1 MSGKSLIPLVVGL
14 GVGGFALKMV
24 VDTVKKARGAQPKI
38 SEIWAPVDE
47 IPVGRK
53 INEAMIK
60 TIPFPASLVPDGSF
74 AEKSELVGRV
84 TRINAPA
91 GLPVI
96 EAMLHPPGTPAG
108 LHVPIGYR
116 AISIKIDESSGVSN
130 MLNPGSRVDIIGSFQ
145 VRRGNRQETIS
156 KILIE
161 NVEVGAVGQKI
172 GPESGVDQK
181 GPKLGKPARAVTLFV
196 RPTDTAIIHLAEQRG
211 KLKLSMRGDT
221 DFKTGASG
229 KTIMQSD
236 VLGHLLDGTKENKPG
251 FLDQLKNFF
260 GGDKDKAPP
269 APVIAKV
276 LPKPSGPPKWEHIMT
291 IYNGDNMRRMG
302 WQKLDSPNSVE
313 IHSGT
318 RPAQETPTTGPTD
331 ALLQRAASL
340 LKSSD
345 SVKRRPDFDDQP
357 TSEPA
362 RRPGYRQLNLN
373 ER

>member
-1 MSGKSLIPLVVGL
+1 MSGRALIPLVVGL

-24 VDTVKKARGAQPKI
+24 VDTVQKAKGARPQTT
-38 SEIWAPVDE
+38 EIWAPVDE

-60 TIPFPASLVPDGSF
+60 AIAFPASLLPEGSF
-74 AEKSELVGRV
+74 ADKTALVGRV

-96 EAMLHPPGTPAG
+96 EAMLHPPGTSVG
-108 LHVPIGYR
+108 LHVPVGYR

-145 VRRGNRQETIS
+145 VRRANKQETIS
-156 KILIE
+156 RILIE

-181 GPKLGKPARAVTLFV
+181 GPKMGKPARAVTLFV
-196 RPTDTAIIHLAEQRG
+196 RPSETAIIHLAEQRG

-221 DFKTGASG
+221 DFTTGASG
-229 KTIMQSD
+229 KMILQSD
-236 VLGHLLDGTKENKPG
+236 VLGNLLDGTEKKKPG
-251 FLDQLKNFF
+251 LLDQWKSFF
-260 GGDKDKAPP
+260 GGNKDKAPP
-269 APVIAKV
+269 VPVIAKAP
-276 LPKPSGPPKWEHIMT
+276 PKPSAPPAPEHIMT
-291 IYNGDNMRRMG
+291 IINGDNTRRYM
-302 WQKLDSPNSVE
+302 WQKLDSPNPIE
-313 IHSGT
+313 IQAGAV
-318 RPAQETPTTGPTD
+318 PAAQNPTTGQAD
-331 ALLQRAASL
+331 ALLKRVAPL
-340 LKSSD
+340 LNSSD

-357 TSEPA
+357 TSEPV